1 MPLIRFKSFTHSNYL
16 LTDRLVYMKTSIK
29 IVEFRGGLGNQMFSY
44 AYCEY
49 LRRKYP
55 HSLICGFYPK
65 CLLSDHNGLEIDKC
79 FHIDMPPRTHILVDK
94 LLYHLSS
101 LNRWHFGPRGW
112 RMPFLA
118 TDTHHE
124 RWWDFFH
131 EGLFQDP
138 DSYPVPGLHFDYR
151 LERVTSRTA
160 ALAEKM
166 GGENAVGIHVRRGD
180 FLNAG
185 DTFIG
190 ICTEAYYHAAMAY
203 VKSRVEHPVFYFFS
217 DDPEWVRTAFH
228 EEGMTVVDWN
238 TGTDSFLDMY
248 LMSQCRALVIANSTF
263 SYWAAQNSL
272 LHPLVCCPT
281 RWNNLSGDHSLVR
294 PGWVRISPE
303 GEVMMPEGTSVA
315 SVGKEV

>member
-1 MPLIRFKSFTHSNYL
+1 
-16 LTDRLVYMKTSIK
+16 MKTNIK

-55 HSLICGFYPK
+55 HSLICGFYAGRW
-65 CLLSDHNGLEIDKC
+65 LWEHYGLEVDRC
-79 FHIDMPPRTHILVDK
+79 FHVDMPPTSRLIYWIGYVM
-94 LLYHLSS
+94 SG
-101 LNRWHFGPRGW
+101 LNRKFFEPYGR
-112 RMPFLA
+112 RMPFVA

-124 RWWDFFH
+124 RWYDFFH
-131 EGLFQDP
+131 EGYFQEP
-138 DSYPVPGLHFDYR
+138 DSYPVQDFHFDYR
-151 LERVTSRTA
+151 LDRVTPRTA

-166 GGENAVGIHVRRGD
+166 KGENAVGIHVRRGD
-180 FLNAG
+180 FL
-185 DTFIG
+185 TCPTSQIFVG
-190 ICTEAYYHAAMAY
+190 ICTEAYYRTAIAY
-203 VKSRVEHPVFYFFS
+203 VKARVVHPVFYFFS

-281 RWNNLSGDHSLVR
+281 RWFNLPGDPSLAR
-294 PGWVRISPE
+294 SGWVQISPE
-303 GEVMMPEGTSVA
+303 GEVVVS
-315 SVGKEV
+315 KETKDL